1 MRASH
6 LNKALCEASMQL
18 IDSYDEI
25 LDELSHA
32 DIRDLYDATLSVL
45 KPDSIGDYLLNVACE
60 RLQYENIEFFISK
73 GASLETISACGDTP
87 ILRAIDYVGHN
98 PEVVLKVVDLLLKNG
113 ANIEHRGY
121 MDKTPFLKACTRGE
135 LSMIKL
141 LVESGCDVKAVA
153 EDLGGTTN
161 GLEFARMHGASVE
174 VVNFVH
180 RLLIA

>member
-1 MRASH
+1 MA
-6 LNKALCEASMQL
+6 
-18 IDSYDEI
+18 
-25 LDELSHA
+25 
-32 DIRDLYDATLSVL
+32 
-45 KPDSIGDYLLNVACE
+45 
-60 RLQYENIEFFISK
+60 
-73 GASLETISACGDTP
+73 
-87 ILRAIDYVGHN
+87 
-98 PEVVLKVVDLLLKNG
+98 LKVVDLLLKNG

>member
-1 MRASH
+1 
-6 LNKALCEASMQL
+6 MQL

-25 LDELSHA
+25 LDELGHA

-45 KPDSIGDYLLNVACE
+45 DPDSIGDYLLNVACE

-73 GASLETISACGDTP
+73 GASLETLSVCGDTP
-87 ILRAIDYVGHN
+87 ILNDIDCVGHN
-98 PEVVLKVVDLLLKNG
+98 PEVALKVVELLLKSG
-113 ANIEHRGY
+113 ANIEHHGY
-121 MDKTPFLKACTRGE
+121 MDKTPFLKAYTRGE

-153 EDLGGTTN
+153 KDLGGTTN